1 MSPDGPTSPPPP
13 EEKLLKLIRNGPR
26 QAPAPQSARADA
38 AGSAGR
44 ARGPIRLPA
53 LKIEWVTCAVVGFIV
68 VLVVEAVALLLVM
81 ATPSPTQPLPA
92 ASRPSADAPSGDPAA
107 PSFVQTP
114 AQEVPSLAQS
124 ASSALFAVLGDSGQ
138 SPAAARARP
147 SDSGKL
153 LASRLTLMG
162 VVSGDPAQAIIEDSK
177 TQKTYFV
184 MPGQAVVEGAVLER
198 VLDNRVVLDLDGEKI
213 ELTL

>member
-13 EEKLLKLIRNGPR
+13 EEKLLRLIRKGPR
-26 QAPAPQSARADA
+26 HAPAPQGARADTSGFA
-38 AGSAGR
+38 AR
-44 ARGPIRLPA
+44 ARRPIGLPA

-68 VLVVEAVALLLVM
+68 VLVVEAIALLLVM
-81 ATPSPTQPLPA
+81 AQPSPPQPLPA
-92 ASRPSADAPSGDPAA
+92 ASRPATEPSSSHPV

-124 ASSALFAVLGDSGQ
+124 ASSALFAVLSDSGQ
-138 SPAAARARP
+138 PTAAARTRP

-162 VVSGDPAQAIIEDSK
+162 IISGDPAQAIIEDSK

-184 MPGQAVVEGAVLER
+184 MPGQAIVEGAVLEQ